1 MISQNELQ
9 SLYRDLYVC
18 IRKYMWPFH
27 IVEHIADLEI
37 ECYKAFPDL
46 DLVRDRLAV
55 LNRDMTDVSRDDEDM
70 TNAFEAFQKAL
81 DSAESVYNKLNQP
94 QEVLN

>member
-18 IRKYMWPFH
+18 IRKYRWPFH
-27 IVEHIADLEI
+27 IVEDIADLEI
-37 ECYKAFPDL
+37 ECYRAFPDL
-46 DLVRDRLAV
+46 ELVKNRLAA
-55 LNRDMTDVSRDDEDM
+55 LNQDMLDVSKDDEDL
-70 TNAFEAFQKAL
+70 TKAFAEFQKVL

-94 QEVLN
+94 QEVLK